1 MKKKAPLKEKIK
13 GYEWT
18 FHAQANATYVR
29 KHGSD
34 SHAIT
39 YTHEREIFF
48 NLNSMAPDYIR
59 HEIFHAYV
67 ASCSTNSSS
76 LDKDQMEE
84 LCAEVYGDHG
94 PEMDALVDKIL
105 NYYLR

>member
-1 MKKKAPLKEKIK
+1 MKKKPPLKEKIK
-13 GYEWT
+13 GYEWA
-18 FHAQANATYVR
+18 FYAQSNAAYVR

-39 YTHEREIFF
+39 YTHEREIYF
-48 NLNSMAPDYIR
+48 NLNTMAPEYLR
-59 HEIFHAYV
+59 HEVFHAYV
-67 ASCSTNSSS
+67 ASCSTNSSN

-94 PEMDALVDKIL
+94 PEMDLLVDKIM

>member
-1 MKKKAPLKEKIK
+1 MKKKAPLREIIK
-13 GYEWT
+13 GHTWT
-18 FHAQANATYVR
+18 FYAEKNTTYTR

-39 YTHEREIFF
+39 YTHDREIYF
-48 NLNSMAPDYIR
+48 NINSLAPDYVR

-67 ASCSTNSSS
+67 ASSSTNSSN

-84 LCAEVYGDHG
+84 LCAELYGEHG
-94 PEMDALVDKIL
+94 PEMDFLVDKII
-105 NYYLR
+105 NYYIR

>member
-18 FHAQANATYVR
+18 FHAQSNAAYVR

-39 YTHEREIFF
+39 YPVERDVYF
-48 NLNSMAPDYIR
+48 NISTLAPSYVR
-59 HEIFHAYV
+59 HEVFHAYV
-67 ASCSTNSSS
+67 TSCSFSSS
-76 LDKDQMEE
+76 HLDKDQMEE
-84 LCAEVYGDHG
+84 LCAELYGDHG
-94 PEMDALVDKIL
+94 PDMDLLVDKIL
-105 NYYLR
+105 NYYLK